1 MYAASAILG
10 PTCSRSLRKKQR
22 LTLVDE
28 KAPQNESFT
37 ASQSPA
43 DIAALLRKGQ
53 VQVMKN
59 ISAVELEDL
68 AIPGKPVVTYLAILC
83 VYPSVHF

>member
-1 MYAASAILG
+1 MY
-10 PTCSRSLRKKQR
+10 CLRKKQR

-28 KAPQNESFT
+28 KAPQDGTFT

-68 AIPGKPVVTYLAILC
+68 AIPGRLARIRSLVTL
-83 VYPSVHF
+83 P